1 MTESL
6 SAGDFSDY
14 LSKLTGPIPYPLTND
29 YMFHMVF
36 QNAQD
41 VLKGLLATLLEI
53 PPEEIVTL
61 DLLNPIVP
69 GETVDEK
76 TIVLDLCMEL
86 NSRKVIDIEMQ
97 VANKGDW
104 VNRSVFYACR
114 NVAASSLDKGD
125 NYTELKT
132 AVHIGILDFNPPD
145 IAARGALYTQ
155 YRLMDLRTFHVYSD
169 KLSLN
174 VLNLSYLDKVPEA
187 ERQTDLYKWASLF
200 HAKTWEDLKSL
211 AKGVNGMDNF
221 IFTMAKLSEDD
232 KIRMACRARE
242 DYERDLSTQYS
253 SGYNEG
259 KEEMKEQLEE
269 KEKAIEEKEKAIEEK
284 DRIIAEKE
292 KQIQQLTA
300 ALAAEGKNDHSDI

>member
-1 MTESL
+1 
-6 SAGDFSDY
+6 
-14 LSKLTGPIPYPLTND
+14 
-29 YMFHMVF
+29 
-36 QNAQD
+36 
-41 VLKGLLATLLEI
+41 
-53 PPEEIVTL
+53 
-61 DLLNPIVP
+61 
-69 GETVDEK
+69 
-76 TIVLDLCMEL
+76 
-86 NSRKVIDIEMQ
+86 
-97 VANKGDW
+97 
-104 VNRSVFYACR
+104 
-114 NVAASSLDKGD
+114 
-125 NYTELKT
+125 
-132 AVHIGILDFNPPD
+132 
-145 IAARGALYTQ
+145 
-155 YRLMDLRTFHVYSD
+155 
-169 KLSLN
+169 

-269 KEKAIEEKEKAIEEK
+269 KEKAIEEK